1 MIDCPVCGVP
11 FLPVNYRQKYCSIPC
26 RHRRGY
32 DLMVVRFGPTPT
44 NKTKYLR
51 TAECKWCGHRFS
63 RATVTRKNM
72 NSCSDNCRRWLIA
85 TSGGVRRLT
94 CKIYALHCGW
104 CGEVFSVRKARKYCS
119 SRCASKSGYESGKA
133 KRLAILRERYVPKPA
148 RILTCAMCEESFS
161 TKQGQA
167 RYCSKCGAINA
178 KVLKRDHNKRR
189 DAQKRG
195 LDGVTTEHINV
206 AYIYDRDAWRC
217 GVCGKRVDK
226 ALTYPHPMSA
236 SLDHIVPLAHSGTHT
251 KANTQ
256 LAHLICNV
264 RKSDRLDVQPLLF
277 G

>member
-1 MIDCPVCGVP
+1 
-11 FLPVNYRQKYCSIPC
+11 
-26 RHRRGY
+26 
-32 DLMVVRFGPTPT
+32 MVVRFGPTPT

-51 TAECKWCGHRFS
+51 TAECKWCGHEFN

-72 NSCSDNCRRWLIA
+72 SSCSVACSLA
-85 TSGGVRRLT
+85 LQAYAGGRVLVS
-94 CKIYALHCGW
+94 KIHVYPCAW
-104 CGEVFSVRKARKYCS
+104 CGLAFNARNARIKYCS
-119 SRCASKSGYESGKA
+119 PHCASKSGYESSKG
-133 KRLAILRERYVPKPA
+133 KRLAILRERYILKPPHA
-148 RILTCAMCEESFS
+148 ITCIDCGETSNVKGH
-161 TKQGQA
+161 TK
-167 RYCSKCGAINA
+167 RCPPCRVINA
-178 KVLKRDHNKRR
+178 RAAKRDANKKRE
-189 DAQKRG
+189 AQKRG
-195 LDGVTTEHINV
+195 VDGITTECIKV